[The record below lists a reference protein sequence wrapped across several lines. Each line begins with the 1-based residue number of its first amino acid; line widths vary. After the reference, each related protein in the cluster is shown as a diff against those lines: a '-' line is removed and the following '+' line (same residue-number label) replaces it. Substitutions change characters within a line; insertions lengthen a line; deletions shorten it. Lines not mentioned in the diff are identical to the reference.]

1 MLRMQRRATRPVV
14 PAAAFPPLSRGGRRW
29 PAVSRSWALG
39 VSPSRVAWARIV
51 RDAAVHSQH
60 TNTQTSHAA
69 VHAQRAARTAR
80 VEGESGPGGRG
91 GEHGR
96 TRVAPGLRKIR
107 KGSGGRVSS
116 RSADSDSL
124 SARQGAANRSRS
136 IARGRRA
143 PEGGAVAPPS
153 GGLGAPQA
161 GPSGE
166 RVGAPTTQRVAWARI
181 VRRRRRS
188 TYLRDS
194 RSQRPEHKEIG
205 DPFSPPSGGEPHS
218 PYSGLSVSPCLVRHD
233 EYRRHLHVET

>member
-1 MLRMQRRATRPVV
+1 MRLAPWCLPPRSLHCL
-14 PAAAFPPLSRGGRRW
+14 AAVGGGPRTPFLW
-29 PAVSRSWALG
+29 GFLH
-39 VSPSRVAWARIV
+39 RVLHGPGIV
-51 RDAAVHSQH
+51 RDARRCCSRPA
-60 TNTQTSHAA
+60 
-69 VHAQRAARTAR
+69 
-80 VEGESGPGGRG
+80 SGQDGASRG
-91 GEHGR
+91 GIRSRGERRGAR
-96 TRVAPGLRKIR
+96 PDSCRPRLRKIR

-143 PEGGAVAPPS
+143 PDS

-218 PYSGLSVSPCLVRHD
+218 PYSGVSVSPCLVP
-233 EYRRHLHVET
+233 

>member
-1 MLRMQRRATRPVV
+1 MMFTGSPQR
-14 PAAAFPPLSRGGRRW
+14 SQQK
-29 PAVSRSWALG
+29 
-39 VSPSRVAWARIV
+39 
-51 RDAAVHSQH
+51 RDAAHSH
-60 TNTQTSHAA
+60 TPTRKRSHQA
-69 VHAQRAARTAR
+69 HAQRAARTAR

-143 PEGGAVAPPS
+143 PDS

-218 PYSGLSVSPCLVRHD
+218 PYSGLSVSPCLVP
-233 EYRRHLHVET
+233 